1 MKKKGSP
8 LDPLERVVVKR
19 SHWIVKLKIAKKDI
33 CTHHL
38 PIIRNSIYE
47 VVTFQDQTPA
57 SDSKSREG
65 EIHSRCITYNHISS
79 TCFILFTLMPVSNIN
94 KVREKA
100 NFDEMHV
107 RNIRER

>member
-1 MKKKGSP
+1 M
-8 LDPLERVVVKR
+8 KR
-19 SHWIVKLKIAKKDI
+19 SHWIVKVKIAKNEI

-65 EIHSRCITYNHISS
+65 EIHSRCIYNYISS
-79 TCFILFTLMPVSNIN
+79 TCLLFLPLCQFQH
-94 KVREKA
+94 K
-100 NFDEMHV
+100 
-107 RNIRER
+107 